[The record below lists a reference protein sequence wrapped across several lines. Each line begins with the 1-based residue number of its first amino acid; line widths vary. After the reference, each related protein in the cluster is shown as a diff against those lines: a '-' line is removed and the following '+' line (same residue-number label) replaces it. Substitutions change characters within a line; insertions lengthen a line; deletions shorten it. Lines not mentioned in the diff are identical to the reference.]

1 MRIGA
6 ILLFAVA
13 SCTVSVAPSP
23 ASAPVIDT
31 ADQDGPS
38 LVSSPPIQPCP
49 PALAAPQG
57 FRTIKEIAK
66 WATATE
72 NSRRICAERH
82 QRLIDW
88 VQRNVQ

>member
-13 SCTVSVAPSP
+13 GCTVSVAPSP
-23 ASAPVIDT
+23 PSVPAIDT
-31 ADQDGPS
+31 VDQDGPP
-38 LVSSPPIQPCP
+38 LVSSPPLQPCP
-49 PALAAPQG
+49 ATIIPPQG